1 MTEYE
6 EFRET
11 FTKALNSIFIKFSK
25 NFLDSLFDN
34 IVENIIAVYD
44 GRPENEKYNMGFLS
58 GIRHHGPEEITLDLF
73 YFNGVQKFG
82 SSFIDDERIVFHSA
96 FGPDVNM
103 ENHQKE
109 ALSYYSIDKYFSN
122 EDEPGQPEAITKLNR
137 LALTMMS
144 NFVFTFYFR
153 NRNYDVVFTAKI
165 KEINKS
171 RKSKF
176 DHMVKMT
183 YSRGFINMLIE
194 NHVGKENQNATQ

>member
-25 NFLDSLFDN
+25 NFLDSLFDI
-34 IVENIIAVYD
+34 IVENIIEAYD
-44 GRPENEKYNMGFLS
+44 SRPENEKYNMSFLS

-73 YFNGVQKFG
+73 YFNCVQKIG
-82 SSFIDDERIVFHSA
+82 SPLINDERIVFHCA
-96 FGPDVNM
+96 FGHGVNE
-103 ENHQKE
+103 ENHQEE
-109 ALSYYSIDKYFSN
+109 ALSYYSIDKYFSTEN
-122 EDEPGQPEAITKLNR
+122 EPEQRDSITERNR
-137 LALTMMS
+137 RDLTVLS
-144 NFVFTFYFR
+144 NFNFTFYFR
-153 NRNYDVVFTAKI
+153 NRNCDVVFTAKI
-165 KEINKS
+165 NEIDKS

-183 YSRGFINMLIE
+183 YSKEFIDMLDE